1 MFFFLDYFNP
11 ELVVGILWGFFFFNF
26 FISHSKYARLE
37 EAVSLALN

>member
-11 ELVVGILWGFFFFNF
+11 ELVVGIPWFFFFIF
-26 FISHSKYARLE
+26 FISHSKYASLE